1 MIPKAKK
8 LVILNKE
15 ILPGKSAQLNLEVAH
30 LHTHTP
36 VQVPVIVQRSN
47 HDGPVVLL
55 MAGMHG
61 DEINGMEIIRR
72 IIRKGYNKPAIGT
85 IICIP
90 VFNIFGFLNV
100 MRVLPDGRDLNRCF
114 PGTKNGSLASQ
125 FAYHFMQEIAP
136 LVDYVIDFHTGSA
149 ARNNAAQIRCVFKD
163 TESLELAR
171 IFNPPFIIHSAY
183 IPKSIR
189 EAMHKKG
196 KKILLFEGGKAHRI
210 DDAIVKEGIEGVK
223 RFLTHLNMR
232 TTKDTVEQRG
242 PIFIKSHKWLRAP
255 NSGMFQPIVQNGDE
269 VLVGTVLG
277 MVTDPFG
284 KIEKK
289 VKSTLKGFVFCV
301 NEAPVV
307 NKGDAIFHIG
317 DGMVPIEYQET
328 VEGETE
334 GGGE

>member
-1 MIPKAKK
+1 MIPKSKK
-8 LVILNKE
+8 FVILNQE
-15 ILPGKSAQLNLEVAH
+15 IKPGKGAQLNLEVAH

-36 VQVPVIVQRSN
+36 VQVPVIIERALV
-47 HDGPVVLL
+47 DGPVVLL

-72 IIRKGYNKPAIGT
+72 IIRKGYNKPTEGI

-114 PGTKNGSLASQ
+114 PGAKNGSLASQ
-125 FAYHFMQEIAP
+125 FAYHFMKEIAP
-136 LVDYVIDFHTGSA
+136 NVDYVIDFHTGSA
-149 ARNNAAQIRCVFKD
+149 KRNNMAQIRCVFKD

-189 EAMHKKG
+189 ESMHKKG
-196 KKILLFEGGKAHRI
+196 KKILLFEGGKTDSI
-210 DDAIVKEGIEGVK
+210 DDVIVNEGIDGIK

-232 TTKDTVEQRG
+232 NFKDTPREREAV
-242 PIFIKSHKWLRAP
+242 FIKDHKWLRAP
-255 NSGMFQPIVQNGDE
+255 NSGMFQPSVKNGDFVE
-269 VLVGTVLG
+269 VGSILV
-277 MVTDPFG
+277 MVKYHFG
-284 KIEKK
+284 LIENR
-289 VKSTLKGFVFCV
+289 VKSTIAGFVFCV

-317 DGMVPIEYQET
+317 PKMIPREYET
-328 VEGETE
+328 NAVL
-334 GGGE
+334 

>member
-8 LVILNKE
+8 FVILNEE
-15 ILPGKSAQLNLEVAH
+15 IKPGKGAQLNLEVAH

-36 VQVPVIVQRSN
+36 VQVPVIIERAHQ
-47 HDGPVVLL
+47 DGPVVLL

-72 IIRKGYNKPAIGT
+72 IIRKGINKPTKGT

-100 MRVLPDGRDLNRCF
+100 MRVLPDGRDLNRSF

-125 FAYHFMQEIAP
+125 FAYHFMKEIAP
-136 LVDYVIDFHTGSA
+136 VVDYVIDFHTGSA
-149 ARNNAAQIRCVFKD
+149 KRNNMSQIRCVFKD

-189 EAMHKKG
+189 ESMYRKE
-196 KKILLFEGGKAHRI
+196 KKILLFEGGKTDSI
-210 DDAIVKEGIEGVK
+210 DDVIVKEGIDGVK
-223 RFLTHLNMR
+223 RFLTHFEMR
-232 TTKDTVEQRG
+232 TVKENLGDREPIYIKD
-242 PIFIKSHKWLRAP
+242 HKWLRAP
-255 NSGMFQPIVQNGDE
+255 NSGMFQPIVKNGDRVE
-269 VLVGTVLG
+269 IGAVLG
-277 MVTDPFG
+277 IVTDPFG
-284 KIEKK
+284 LIEKK
-289 VKSTLKGFVFCV
+289 VKSTFAGYVFCV

-317 DGMVPIEYQET
+317 EKMVPREYQLIDN
-328 VEGETE
+328 
-334 GGGE
+334 